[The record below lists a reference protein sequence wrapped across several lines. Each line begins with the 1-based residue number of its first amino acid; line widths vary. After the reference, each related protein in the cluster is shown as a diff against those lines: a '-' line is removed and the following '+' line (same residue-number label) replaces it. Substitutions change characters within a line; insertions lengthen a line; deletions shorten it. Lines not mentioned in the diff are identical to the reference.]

1 MRRFFS
7 FLSGVLSG
15 AVVGAVVALLM
26 APMSGEELLT
36 EVQSRANKLLGDIK
50 ATIQEERGRLE
61 AELEALK
68 RGEIQVS

>member
-15 AVVGAVVALLM
+15 ATVGAAVALLM

-36 EVQSRANKLLGDIK
+36 EVQSRADKLLGDVK